1 MRAPAHFA
9 PSCRAHV
16 ATLAVAVATGLAL
29 TLPAAGAAPAARS
42 YAIASESPGATRE
55 AARVLDAGG
64 NAFDAII
71 AASLVSGFTNP
82 SSSGLGGGGFAMLWS
97 ARDQKAV
104 VLDFR
109 ESAPAA
115 IDVALLDKRP
125 LAEDKRGQAVGVP
138 GELSGLFEI
147 HRRYGKTSWKQ
158 LVLRAANLAGQG
170 FVVEPH
176 AEHQLE
182 EQKAS
187 PIARSLAFRATYFV
201 GPGPAKAGAKVRAS
215 KLAATLRLIADQ
227 GKRGLYEGRV
237 AQDLVNAVKAA
248 GGGLSLGDLANY
260 QPLER
265 QPLRVSWE
273 SKEVLTMPAP
283 SAGGLLLA
291 ETLGLFSK
299 AELSAMKGAPAKRI
313 HVLAEA
319 MRGAFADRVRH
330 VGDPA
335 FSTVDFGK
343 LLAPSR
349 LQRRKALIAEDRT
362 HTQPRY
368 GLEESGTHHLI
379 TADADGNWVSL
390 TTTVNGP
397 FGAKLMAE
405 QSGVILNNELDD
417 FTPSENLAVFGMAES
432 PNRARPGARPVSSMV
447 PTFVLE
453 QGKPVFALGGSG
465 GMTIAPNVT
474 QVLLSL
480 LVDGATPEA
489 AVTAPRFA
497 IPTPKSGHTL
507 TLEAELAK
515 LYGADLTA
523 RGELFQSRNWKN
535 GVQVVSLRDGV
546 FAAAA
551 DPRKTGLAEA
561 KNAPAQ

>member
-1 MRAPAHFA
+1 MA
-9 PSCRAHV
+9 
-16 ATLAVAVATGLAL
+16 GLVL
-29 TLPAAGAAPAARS
+29 TLPAAGAAPAPRS
-42 YAIASESPGATRE
+42 YAVASESPGATRE
-55 AARVLDAGG
+55 AARVLHAGG
-64 NAFDAII
+64 NAFDASI
-71 AASLVSGFTNP
+71 AATLVSGFTNP

-147 HRRYGKTSWKQ
+147 HRRYGKTPWKQ
-158 LVLRAANLAGQG
+158 LALRAANLAGQG

-176 AEHQLE
+176 VGHQLE

-187 PIARSLAFRATYFV
+187 PIARSPAFRAAYFV
-201 GPGPAKAGAKVRAS
+201 GAGPAKAGAKTRAS

-237 AQDLVNAVKAA
+237 AQDLVNAVKAT
-248 GGGLSLGDLANY
+248 GGGLSLSDLANY
-260 QPLER
+260 QTLER

-291 ETLGLFSK
+291 ETLALFSK
-299 AELSAMKGAPAKRI
+299 AELGAMKATPAKRI

-330 VGDPA
+330 VADPA

-405 QSGVILNNELDD
+405 HSGVILNNELDD
-417 FTPSENLAVFGMAES
+417 FTPPENLAVFGMAES

-447 PTFVLE
+447 PTLVLE
-453 QGKPVFALGGSG
+453 QGKPAFALGGSG

-489 AVTAPRFA
+489 AVAAPRFA

-523 RGELFQSRNWKN
+523 RGELFTSRDWKN
-535 GVQVVSLRDGV
+535 GVQVVALRDGV

-551 DPRKTGLAEA
+551 DPRKAGLAEA
-561 KNAPAQ
+561 SNAAAQ